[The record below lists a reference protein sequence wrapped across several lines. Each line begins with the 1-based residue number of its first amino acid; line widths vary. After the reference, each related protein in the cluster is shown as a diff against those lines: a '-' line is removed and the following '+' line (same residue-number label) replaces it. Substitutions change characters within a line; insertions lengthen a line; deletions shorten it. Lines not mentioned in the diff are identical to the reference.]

1 MIDWLRR
8 AGKPRP
14 AAPPERRS
22 LIVAG
27 RELPVAIRTLRTA
40 RRMTLRISPDGSE
53 ARITMPPWGRSGEAL
68 AFARERSDWLAIQL
82 AAVPRRTAPGVGQ
95 ALPYRGE
102 RVTIDWRADAPR
114 RPVLDDGAILLGG
127 PRDALERRLQRWLE
141 SEALRLFGEDLAD
154 FAAAAHVAEPRV
166 LLSRAR
172 RRWGSC
178 TSDGTVRLN
187 WRLVMAPDFVR
198 RSVVAHEIAHLVH
211 FDHGTRFHAFLDD
224 IYDGDLTAA
233 NRWLKRE
240 GRSLYAAFG

>member
-8 AGKPRP
+8 AGHPRP
-14 AAPPERRS
+14 PAPPERRS

-40 RRMTLRISPDGSE
+40 RRMTLRIAPDGSE

-68 AFARERSDWLAIQL
+68 AFARERSEWLALQL
-82 AAVPRRTAPGVGQ
+82 AAVTPRAAPGIGE
-95 ALPYRGE
+95 ALAYRGE
-102 RVTIDWRADAPR
+102 RVTIAWSAGAPR
-114 RPVLDDGAILLGG
+114 RPVLDDGAVLLGG
-127 PRDALERRLQRWLE
+127 PRDSLERRLHRWLE
-141 SEALRLFGEDLAD
+141 SEALRLFAQDVAD
-154 FAAAAHVAEPRV
+154 FAAAADVATPRV

-211 FDHGTRFHAFLDD
+211 FDHGTRFHAFLGA
-224 IYDGDLTAA
+224 IYDGDLAAA

-240 GRSLYAAFG
+240 GRNLYTAFG

>member
-1 MIDWLRR
+1 MIEWLRR

-14 AAPPERRS
+14 PAPPERRS

-40 RRMTLRISPDGSE
+40 RRMTLRIAPDGSE

-68 AFARERSDWLAIQL
+68 TFARERSDWLALQL
-82 AAVPRRTAPGVGQ
+82 AAVPPRFAPGVGE
-95 ALPYRGE
+95 ALAYRGE
-102 RVTIDWRADAPR
+102 RLRIAWNAGAPR
-114 RPVLDDGAILLGG
+114 RPVLDDGAIVLGG
-127 PRDALERRLQRWLE
+127 PRESLERRLQSWLE
-141 SEALRLFGEDLAD
+141 AEALRLFGEDVSD
-154 FAAAAHVAEPRV
+154 FAATADVATPRV
-166 LLSRAR
+166 LLSRAG

-178 TSDGTVRLN
+178 TSGGVVRLN

-198 RSVVAHEIAHLVH
+198 RSVVANEIAHLVH
-211 FDHGTRFHAFLDD
+211 FDHGPGFHGFLGD
-224 IYDGDLTAA
+224 IYDGDLLAA

>member
-8 AGKPRP
+8 AGGTRP

-40 RRMTLRISPDGSE
+40 RRMTLRIAPDGSE

-68 AFARERSDWLAIQL
+68 AFARERSDWLALQL
-82 AAVPRRTAPGVGQ
+82 AAVPQRTAPGVGEM
-95 ALPYRGE
+95 LSYRGE
-102 RVTIDWRADAPR
+102 RVVIVWRADAPR
-114 RPVLDDGAILLGG
+114 RPVLDDGAVLLGG
-127 PRDALERRLQRWLE
+127 PSDAVERRLHRWLE
-141 SEALRLFGEDLAD
+141 SEALRLFRDDVAS
-154 FAAAAHVAEPRV
+154 FAAAADVAEPRV

-187 WRLVMAPDFVR
+187 WRLIMAPDFVR
-198 RSVVAHEIAHLVH
+198 RSVVAHEIAHLAH
-211 FDHGTRFHAFLDD
+211 FDHGPRFHAFLDA
-224 IYDGDLTAA
+224 IYDGDLPAA

-240 GRSLYAAFG
+240 GRTLYAPFG

>member
-1 MIDWLRR
+1 MIEWLRR

-14 AAPPERRS
+14 PAPPERRS
-22 LIVAG
+22 LIVGG

-40 RRMTLRISPDGSE
+40 RRMTLRIAPDGSE

-68 AFARERSDWLAIQL
+68 AFARERSDWLALQL
-82 AAVPRRTAPGVGQ
+82 AAVPPRAAPGVGEVL
-95 ALPYRGE
+95 AYRGE
-102 RVTIDWRADAPR
+102 RVTIAWSAGAPR

-127 PRDALERRLQRWLE
+127 PRESLERRLQRWLE
-141 SEALRLFGEDLAD
+141 AEALRLFGEDIAH
-154 FAAAAHVAEPRV
+154 FAAAADVAAPRV

-178 TSDGTVRLN
+178 TSGGVVRLN

-211 FDHGTRFHAFLDD
+211 FDHGPGFHDFLGD
-224 IYDGDLTAA
+224 IYDGDLAAA